1 MVRYSR
7 FASTGLLSQVSSTE
21 GMAFAC
27 LGSLGDEELGRRQGD
42 GEAEL
47 LPLSLQHPVC
57 RGSLLQRWSA
67 RAAELF
73 LALPA
78 SGWAF
83 WAKKSRAL
91 IDSGT
96 FDWIEWKKFN
106 RLWPGVHHPAVERGR
121 WEWSSE
127 SGRPACE
134 ILRQPSAQ
142 HFLYAGY
149 LSPSLSLTVVLLPG
163 ELGMLSL

>member
-83 WAKKSRAL
+83 WAKKSRAV

-96 FDWIEWKKFN
+96 FD
-106 RLWPGVHHPAVERGR
+106 
-121 WEWSSE
+121 
-127 SGRPACE
+127 
-134 ILRQPSAQ
+134 
-142 HFLYAGY
+142 
-149 LSPSLSLTVVLLPG
+149 
-163 ELGMLSL
+163 